1 MPINTLETATLFQ
14 KNLDLLAVQQMKTGW
29 MDANAGQVIYSG
41 GRDVKIPMIGVQGL
55 GNYDRDNGYPMG
67 SVNLE
72 YETRRMT
79 QDRGRE
85 FQLDAM
91 DIDEAAFIPT
101 AGTVMGEFQRTKVV
115 PEIDA
120 YRLAMLSRMAIRE
133 CADAAYNYVPGQSTS
148 PLKALKEGIE
158 YVRDNGYDGQLV
170 IHATGKFMLELETE
184 LANKLTAMT
193 WSQGGINTTVP
204 SVDDCAIIKTPKN
217 RMAHLITMLDGKT
230 EGQKEGGFAAAE
242 GAIYANFLIMPM
254 STPLA
259 ITKQDKMKI
268 FSPDVNQKA
277 DAWLMNYRRFH
288 ELWVKENAKNS
299 IYGNFSGAKPALTT
313 PEATEPA
320 AADDDE

>member
-1 MPINTLETATLFQ
+1 MPINTLEAATLFQ

-29 MDANAGQVIYSG
+29 MDANAGQVIYNG

-55 GNYDRDNGYPMG
+55 GNYDRDGGYPMG

-101 AGTVMGEFQRTKVV
+101 AGTVMGEFQRTKVI

-120 YRLAMLSRMAIRE
+120 YRLAMLSRMAIRN
-133 CADAAYNYVPGQSTS
+133 CADAEYGYVPGSAS
-148 PLKALKEGIE
+148 KSALKALKEGIE

-204 SVDDCAIIKTPKN
+204 SVDECAIIKTPKN
-217 RMAHLITMLDGKT
+217 RMAHNIIMLDGKT
-230 EGQKEGGFAAAE
+230 DGQKEGGFKAAE
-242 GAIYANFLIMPM
+242 DAVYANFLIMPM
-254 STPLA
+254 TTPLA

-288 ELWVKENAKNS
+288 DLWVKENAKNS
-299 IYGNFSGAKPALTT
+299 IFGNFSAAKPTLAA
-313 PEATEPA
+313 PEATEPVEE
-320 AADDDE
+320 DED